1 MATRQ
6 LVCHIA
12 VCDDDDCGAELEEG
26 YHWEDPQLAVDYA
39 AEDDDWTLVGDQ
51 LVCGISD
58 TAHYLVRG
66 GESPVLLT
74 PGPDAM
80 SVAFTT

>member
-12 VCDDDDCGAELEEG
+12 VCDVCGASPDEG
-26 YHWEDPQLAVDYA
+26 YHWDDPQVAVEYM
-39 AEDDDWTLVGDQ
+39 AEEDDWTLVGDQ
-51 LVCGISD
+51 LVCGVSD

-66 GESPVLLT
+66 HESPVLLA

-80 SVAFTT
+80 SVTFAA

>member
-6 LVCHIA
+6 LVCHVAI
-12 VCDDDDCGAELEEG
+12 CDVCGADLDEG

-39 AEDDDWTLVGDQ
+39 AEEDDWTLTGDNK
-51 LVCGISD
+51 LVCGVSD

-66 GESPVLLT
+66 HESPTLLT

-80 SVAFTT
+80 SVSFAA